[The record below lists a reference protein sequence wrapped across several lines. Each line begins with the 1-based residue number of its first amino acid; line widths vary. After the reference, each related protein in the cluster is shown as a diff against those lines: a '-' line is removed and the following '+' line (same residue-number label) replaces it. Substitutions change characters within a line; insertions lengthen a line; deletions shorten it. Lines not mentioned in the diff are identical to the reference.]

1 MVAAMDTGNQNTF
14 ENDVIIKIDAE
25 RLAQRIIDQ
34 SDRMKGW
41 TMRNIVKM
49 VRDEMGG
56 RAAYH
61 ARQYIVGRY
70 ANN

>member
-1 MVAAMDTGNQNTF
+1 MDKGNQNTF

-41 TMRNIVKM
+41 SMRNIVKM

-61 ARQYIVGRY
+61 ARQYIVSRY
-70 ANN
+70 ANS

>member
-1 MVAAMDTGNQNTF
+1 MDTGNQNTF
-14 ENDVIIKIDAE
+14 ENDVICKIDAE

-34 SDRMKGW
+34 QNRIKGW
-41 TMRNIVKM
+41 SMRNIVKL

-61 ARQYIVGRY
+61 ARQYIIREY
-70 ANN
+70 SNA

>member
-1 MVAAMDTGNQNTF
+1 MDIGNQNSH
-14 ENDVIIKIDAE
+14 ENDVLCKIDAE

-41 TMRNIVKM
+41 SMRNIVKM

-61 ARQYIVGRY
+61 AGQYIKRMY
-70 ANN
+70 SNA

>member
-1 MVAAMDTGNQNTF
+1 MDKGNQNTF
-14 ENDVIIKIDAE
+14 ENDVICKIDAE

-34 SDRMKGW
+34 QNRIKGW
-41 TMRNIVKM
+41 SMRNIVKL

-70 ANN
+70 ANS

>member
-1 MVAAMDTGNQNTF
+1 MDKGNQNTF

-41 TMRNIVKM
+41 SMRNIVKM

-61 ARQYIVGRY
+61 ARKYIVGRY
-70 ANN
+70 ANS

>member
-1 MVAAMDTGNQNTF
+1 MDIGNQNTH
-14 ENDVIIKIDAE
+14 ENDVICKIDAE

-41 TMRNIVKM
+41 SMRNIVKL

-61 ARQYIVGRY
+61 ASQYIQRKY
-70 ANN
+70 SNA

>member
-1 MVAAMDTGNQNTF
+1 MDTGYQNTH
-14 ENDVIIKIDAE
+14 ENDVLCKIDAE

-34 SDRMKGW
+34 SNRKRKGW
-41 TMRNIVKM
+41 SMRNIVKM

-61 ARQYIVGRY
+61 ASQYIQRKY
-70 ANN
+70 SNA